1 MAYGVGNGLS
11 PLFGPHAAD
20 AATTSQDAKTGIQL
34 KWYSAPD
41 MLTAEEKAAFS
52 EMKMQGNL
60 SDDEIDKMIG
70 ALAMDRYGAMTAE
83 PSLEKIIA

>member
-1 MAYGVGNGLS
+1 
-11 PLFGPHAAD
+11 
-20 AATTSQDAKTGIQL
+20 
-34 KWYSAPD
+34 

-70 ALAMDRYGAMTAE
+70 ALAMDRYGAMTVV
-83 PSLEKIIA
+83 PSLDANYIMKLLRESHISNTAAAEISQKSLSVALTYISQHPINNEA